1 MQDRRASSRA
11 FFLFMALVFGL
22 NVAATADMR
31 RGFVSERPAERAA
44 RGGRPPV
51 SLDNAVQNIR
61 DRKRG
66 RVLSAD
72 SVRRKGRDV
81 HRIKILTDEGRVR
94 NLYMDPETGKLI
106 RR

>member
-1 MQDRRASSRA
+1 MQRRRALTLVI
-11 FFLFMALVFGL
+11 FLLLVFGL
-22 NVAATADMR
+22 NVAATADGR
-31 RGFVSERPAERAA
+31 RGFVADRPADQGA
-44 RGGRPPV
+44 RRGRSAL
-51 SLDNAVQNIR
+51 SLDGAVESIR
-61 DRKRG
+61 NDKGG

-94 NLYMDPETGKLI
+94 NLYMDPKTGKQI